1 MPTFKQ
7 RMVISMLKMLRMF
20 FGFCSKKRR
29 RQFYLAIVLTVI
41 MGMCEASKLP
51 AIWYLF
57 KNIFEGTFSLQVVLI
72 SFLIMFIPLIIS
84 MVCRYASTMLQCDG
98 GYGSTCE
105 KRIEIAEHLR
115 YVPMGYFNANSLG
128 YITSV
133 TTNSMEQLSDIA
145 TRVVM
150 LVTTGIIN
158 TVIVV
163 LALFFFDWRVA
174 LVALVGVI
182 IYLAF
187 NMLIKNEG
195 KKFSPIKEKAD
206 LGILSATLDY
216 VLGIAEVKS
225 YNLYG
230 KYSKRL
236 DDANEVGRKAYTKAE
251 LAMIPLGTIQTYI
264 TRLIGVAMTIV
275 AILLCINGIT
285 DLATTMT
292 VIIASFI
299 IYASLDSM
307 GTFSTLSKIIE
318 RCVQRAKE
326 ILAIPTMNITGE
338 DHKTKT
344 SDIEFKNVSFSYE
357 KKKVIDNVSLSIKG
371 NSKVAFVGPSGSG
384 KTTICHLMAR
394 FWDVQEGTVLLDGKN
409 VKDYNIDSL
418 MENFTFVFQNV
429 YLFNDTIANNLRM
442 AKEDASEEEIE
453 NALKLACCDF
463 VYDLPNGINTI
474 VGEGGSTLSGGE
486 LQRLSIAR
494 AILKDSKIVILDE
507 ATANVDPENEEKL
520 MQAISALTY
529 NKTVIMI
536 AHRIKTV
543 RDCDNIFVIDEG
555 KIVQSGKHDDLMK
568 EDGIY
573 KRFVLDRKDAVS
585 WKI

>member
-1 MPTFKQ
+1 M
-7 RMVISMLKMLRMF
+7 IKMLRMF
-20 FGFCSKKRR
+20 FGFCSKKRK
-29 RQFYLAIVLTVI
+29 RQFYLAIVLTII
-41 MGMCEASKLP
+41 MGICEASKLP
-51 AIWYLF
+51 AIWWLF
-57 KNIFEGTFSLQVVLI
+57 KNIFEGTFGISTIWQSL
-72 SFLIMFIPLIIS
+72 LIMVIPLIIS
-84 MVCRYASTMLQCDG
+84 CICRYASTMLQCDG

-115 YVPMGYFNANSLG
+115 YVPMGYFNTNSLG

-150 LVTTGIIN
+150 LVTTGLIN

-163 LALFFFDWRVA
+163 LALFFFDWRIG

-187 NMLIKNEG
+187 NTIMKHLG
-195 KKFSPIKEKAD
+195 KKFAPIKEKAD
-206 LGILSATLDY
+206 LGILSNILDY
-216 VLGIAEVKS
+216 VLGISEVKS

-230 KYSKRL
+230 KYSKRM
-236 DDANEVGRKAYTKAE
+236 DDANEYGRKVYAKAE
-251 LAMIPLGTIQTYI
+251 LSMIPVATVQTYI

-275 AILLCINGIT
+275 AIILCIQGVN

-292 VIIASFI
+292 VIIGSYI

-318 RCVQRAKE
+318 RCVQRANE
-326 ILAIPTMNITGE
+326 ILGIKTMNITGE
-338 DHKTKT
+338 NHETKT
-344 SDIEFKNVSFSYE
+344 TDIEFKNVSFSYD
-357 KKKVIDNVSLSIKG
+357 KKKIIDDVSLKIKG

-394 FWDVQEGTVLLDGKN
+394 FWDVQEGGVFLDGKN
-409 VKDYNIDSL
+409 VRDYNIDSL
-418 MENFTFVFQNV
+418 MDNFTFVFQNV
-429 YLFNDTIANNLRM
+429 YLFNDTIANNLKM
-442 AKEDASEEEIE
+442 AKENASVDEIDR
-453 NALKLACCDF
+453 ALQLACCDF
-463 VYDLPNGINTI
+463 VYDLPQGINTVI
-474 VGEGGSTLSGGE
+474 GEGGSTLSGGE

-520 MQAISALTY
+520 MAAIDALTK

-536 AHRIKTV
+536 AHRLKTV
-543 RDCDNIFVIDEG
+543 SDCDNIFVIDEG

-568 EDGIY
+568 QDGIY

>member
-1 MPTFKQ
+1 M
-7 RMVISMLKMLRMF
+7 IKMLRMF
-20 FGFCSKKRR
+20 FGFCSKKRK
-29 RQFYLAIVLTVI
+29 RQFYLAIVLTII
-41 MGMCEASKLP
+41 MGICEASKLP
-51 AIWYLF
+51 AIWWLF
-57 KNIFEGTFSLQVVLI
+57 KNIFEGTFGISTIWQSL
-72 SFLIMFIPLIIS
+72 LIMVIPLIIS
-84 MVCRYASTMLQCDG
+84 CVCRYASTMLQCDG

-115 YVPMGYFNANSLG
+115 YVPMGYFNTNSLG

-150 LVTTGIIN
+150 LVTTGLIN

-163 LALFFFDWRVA
+163 LALFFFDWRIG

-187 NMLIKNEG
+187 NTIMKHLG
-195 KKFSPIKEKAD
+195 KKFAPIKEKAD
-206 LGILSATLDY
+206 LGILSNILDY
-216 VLGIAEVKS
+216 VLGISEVKS

-230 KYSKRL
+230 KYSKRM
-236 DDANEVGRKAYTKAE
+236 DDANEYGRKVYAKAE
-251 LAMIPLGTIQTYI
+251 LSMIPVATVQTYI

-275 AILLCINGIT
+275 AIILCIQGVN

-292 VIIASFI
+292 VIIGSYI

-318 RCVQRAKE
+318 RCVQRANE
-326 ILAIPTMNITGE
+326 ILGIKTMNITGE
-338 DHKTKT
+338 NHETKT
-344 SDIEFKNVSFSYE
+344 TDIEFKNVSFSYD
-357 KKKVIDNVSLSIKG
+357 KKKIIDDVSLKIKG

-394 FWDVQEGTVLLDGKN
+394 FWDVQEGGVFLDGKN
-409 VKDYNIDSL
+409 VRDYNIDSL
-418 MENFTFVFQNV
+418 MDNFTFVFQNV
-429 YLFNDTIANNLRM
+429 YLFNDTIANNLKM
-442 AKEDASEEEIE
+442 AKENASIEEIDR
-453 NALKLACCDF
+453 ALQLACCDF
-463 VYDLPNGINTI
+463 VYDLPQGINTVI
-474 VGEGGSTLSGGE
+474 GEGGSTLSGGE

-520 MQAISALTY
+520 MAAIDALTK

-536 AHRIKTV
+536 AHRLKTV

-568 EDGIY
+568 QDGIY

>member
-1 MPTFKQ
+1 MIK
-7 RMVISMLKMLRMF
+7 MLKMF
-20 FGFCSKKRR
+20 FGFCNKKRK
-29 RQFYLAIVLTVI
+29 RQFYLAIVLTII
-41 MGMCEASKLP
+41 MGICEATKLP

-57 KNIFEGTFSLQVVLI
+57 KNLFEGTFSLTVVLH
-72 SFLIMFIPLIIS
+72 SFLIMLIPLMIS

-115 YVPMGYFNANSLG
+115 YVPMGYFNNNSLG

-150 LVTTGIIN
+150 LVTTGLIN

-163 LALFFFDWRVA
+163 IALFFFDYRIG
-174 LVALVGVI
+174 LVALGGVA

-187 NMLIKNEG
+187 NTIIKTMG
-195 KKFSPIKEKAD
+195 KKFAPKKEKAD
-206 LGILSATLDY
+206 LGILSNTLDY
-216 VLGIAEVKS
+216 VLGISEVKS

-236 DDANEVGRKAYTKAE
+236 DDANEYGRKVYQQVE
-251 LAMIPLGTIQTYI
+251 LSMIPIATIQTYI

-275 AILLCINGIT
+275 AILLCINGEN

-292 VIIASFI
+292 VIIGSYI
-299 IYASLDSM
+299 IYASLDAM
-307 GTFSTLSKIIE
+307 GTFNALSKIVE
-318 RCVQRAKE
+318 RCVTRANE
-326 ILAIPTMNITGE
+326 ILAIPTMNISGE
-338 DHKTKT
+338 QYKTKS
-344 SDIEFKNVSFSYE
+344 SDIEFKNVSFSYD
-357 KKKVIDNVSLSIKG
+357 KKTIIDNVSLKIKS

-394 FWDVQEGTVLLDGKN
+394 FWDVQSGSVLLDGKD

-429 YLFNDTIANNLRM
+429 YLFNDSIANNLRM
-442 AKEDASEEEIE
+442 AKENASEEEI
-453 NALKLACCDF
+453 NKALKLACCDF
-463 VYDLPNGINTI
+463 VYDLPNGVNTI
-474 VGEGGSTLSGGE
+474 IGEGGSTLSGGE

-520 MQAISALTY
+520 MEAIDHLTK

-536 AHRIKTV
+536 AHRLKTV

-555 KIVQSGKHDDLMK
+555 RIVQSGKHDKLME

-573 KRFVLDRKDAVS
+573 KRFVLDRKDAVT

>member
-1 MPTFKQ
+1 MIK
-7 RMVISMLKMLRMF
+7 MLKMF
-20 FGFCSKKRR
+20 FGFCSKKRK
-29 RQFYLAIVLTVI
+29 RQFYLAIVLTII
-41 MGMCEASKLP
+41 MGLCEATKLP
-51 AIWYLF
+51 AIWWTF
-57 KNIFEGTFSLQVVLI
+57 KNIFEGTFTPMVILQ
-72 SFLIMFIPLIIS
+72 SSLIMLIPLLVS
-84 MVCRYASTMLQCDG
+84 CVCRYASTMLQCDG

-115 YVPMGYFNANSLG
+115 YVPMGYFNTNSLG

-133 TTNSMEQLSDIA
+133 TTNTMEQLSDIA

-150 LVTTGIIN
+150 LVTTGLIN
-158 TVIVV
+158 TLIVV
-163 LALFFFDWRVA
+163 LALFFFDWRIG

-187 NMLIKNEG
+187 NTVMKRLG
-195 KKFSPIKEKAD
+195 KKFAPIKEKAD
-206 LGILSATLDY
+206 LGILSNTLDY

-230 KYSKRL
+230 RYSKRM
-236 DDANEVGRKAYTKAE
+236 DEANEYGRKVYSKAE
-251 LAMIPLGTIQTYI
+251 LSMIPVGTIQTYI
-264 TRLIGVAMTIV
+264 TRLIGVAMTVV
-275 AILLCINGIT
+275 AVLLCTHNIN

-292 VIIASFI
+292 VIIGSYI

-318 RCVQRAKE
+318 RCVQKAKD
-326 ILAIPTMNITGE
+326 ILSIKTMNISGE
-338 DHKTKT
+338 NYKTKS
-344 SDIEFKNVSFSYE
+344 SDIEFKNVSFSYD
-357 KKKVIDNVSLSIKG
+357 KKKIIDDVSLKIKG

-384 KTTICHLMAR
+384 KTTLCHLMAR
-394 FWDVQEGTVLLDGKN
+394 FWDVQEGSVLLDGKN

-418 MENFTFVFQNV
+418 MDNFTFVFQNV
-429 YLFNDTIANNLRM
+429 YLFNDTIANNLKM
-442 AKEDASEEEIE
+442 GKENATEKDID

-463 VYDLPNGINTI
+463 VYDLPNGINTVI
-474 VGEGGSTLSGGE
+474 GEGGSTLSGGE

-520 MQAISALTY
+520 MNAINALTY

-536 AHRIKTV
+536 AHRLKTV
-543 RDCDNIFVIDEG
+543 RDCDNIFVLDEG

-573 KRFVLDRKDAVS
+573 RRFVMDRKDAVS

>member
-1 MPTFKQ
+1 
-7 RMVISMLKMLRMF
+7 MLKMLKMF
-20 FGFCSKKRR
+20 FGFCSKKRKK
-29 RQFYLAIVLTVI
+29 QFYLAIVLTVI
-41 MGMCEASKLP
+41 MGLCEASKLP

-57 KNIFEGTFSLQVVLI
+57 KNIFEGTFSLNVVLT
-72 SFLIMFIPLIIS
+72 SFLIMLIPLMIS
-84 MVCRYASTMLQCDG
+84 MVCRYSSTMLQCDG

-115 YVPMGYFNANSLG
+115 YVPMGYFNTNSLG

-133 TTNSMEQLSDIA
+133 TTNSMEQLSDVA

-150 LVTTGIIN
+150 LVTTGMIN
-158 TVIVV
+158 TLIIVIS
-163 LALFFFDWRVA
+163 LFFFDYRVG
-174 LVALVGVI
+174 LVASGGII
-182 IYLAF
+182 IYLLF

-195 KKFSPIKEKAD
+195 KKFSPIKEKAE
-206 LGILSATLDY
+206 LGVISTTLDY
-216 VLGIAEVKS
+216 VLGISEVKS

-236 DDANEVGRKAYTKAE
+236 DEANEKAQKEFTKAE
-251 LAMIPLGTIQTYI
+251 LHMIPLATIQTYI

-275 AILLCINGIT
+275 ALILCINGQN

-292 VIIASFI
+292 VIIASYI

-318 RCVQRAKE
+318 RCVQRAQE
-326 ILAIPTMNITGE
+326 ILSIKTMNISGDKYE
-338 DHKTKT
+338 TK
-344 SDIEFKNVSFSYE
+344 SSNIEFKNVSFSYE
-357 KKKVIDNVSLSIKG
+357 KKKVVDDVSFLIEDK
-371 NSKVAFVGPSGSG
+371 SKVAFVGPSGSG

-394 FWDVQEGTVLLDGKN
+394 FWDVQEGNVLLDGKD

-442 AKEDASEEEIE
+442 AKEDASEEDI
-453 NALKLACCDF
+453 NRALKLACCDF
-463 VYDLPNGINTI
+463 VYNLPDGINTI

-520 MQAISALTY
+520 MEAISALTK

-536 AHRIKTV
+536 AHRLKTV
-543 RDCDNIFVIDEG
+543 KDCDKIFVVDEG
-555 KIVQSGKHDDLMK
+555 KIVQEGKHDSLMN
-568 EDGIY
+568 EEGIY
-573 KRFVLDRKDAVS
+573 RRFVLDRKEAVS

>member
-1 MPTFKQ
+1 M
-7 RMVISMLKMLRMF
+7 IKMLRMF
-20 FGFCSKKRR
+20 FGFCSKKRK

-41 MGMCEASKLP
+41 MGICEASKLP
-51 AIWYLF
+51 AIWWVF
-57 KNIFEGTFSLQVVLI
+57 KNIFEGTFTLDTIWQSL
-72 SFLIMFIPLIIS
+72 LIMLIPLIACCIS
-84 MVCRYASTMLQCDG
+84 RYASTMLQCDG

-115 YVPMGYFNANSLG
+115 YVPMGYFNTNSLG

-133 TTNSMEQLSDIA
+133 TTNTMEQLSDIA

-150 LVTTGIIN
+150 LVTTGLIN
-158 TVIVV
+158 TLIVV
-163 LALFFFDWRVA
+163 IALFFFDWRIG
-174 LVALVGVI
+174 LVALGGII

-187 NMLIKNEG
+187 NTIMKNLG
-195 KKFSPIKEKAD
+195 KKFAPEKEKAD
-206 LGILSATLDY
+206 LGILSNTLDY
-216 VLGIAEVKS
+216 VLGISEVKS

-230 KYSKRL
+230 KYSKRM
-236 DDANEVGRKAYTKAE
+236 DDANEYARKVYSKAE
-251 LAMIPLGTIQTYI
+251 LKMIPVGTIQTYI
-264 TRLIGVAMTIV
+264 TRLIGVAMTVV
-275 AILLCINGIT
+275 AILLCINGT
-285 DLATTMT
+285 NDLATTMT
-292 VIIASFI
+292 VIIGSYI

-318 RCVQRAKE
+318 RCVTRANE
-326 ILAIPTMNITGE
+326 ILSIETMNITG
-338 DHKTKT
+338 DNHQTKT
-344 SDIEFKNVSFSYE
+344 SDIEFQNVSFSYD
-357 KKKVIDNVSLSIKG
+357 KKRVINDVSLKIKG
-371 NSKVAFVGPSGSG
+371 NTKVAFVGPSGSG
-384 KTTICHLMAR
+384 KTTLCHLMAR
-394 FWDVQEGTVLLDGKN
+394 FWDVQEGRVLLDNKD

-429 YLFNDTIANNLRM
+429 YLFNDSIRNNLKM
-442 AKEDASEEEIE
+442 AKEDATKEEIDR
-453 NALKLACCDF
+453 ALKLACCDF
-463 VYDLPNGINTI
+463 VYDLPNGIDTVI
-474 VGEGGSTLSGGE
+474 GEGGSTLAGGE

-520 MQAISALTY
+520 MAAIDALTK

-536 AHRIKTV
+536 AHRLKTV

-568 EDGIY
+568 EEGIY
-573 KRFVLDRKDAVS
+573 KRFVLDRKEAVS

>member
-1 MPTFKQ
+1 
-7 RMVISMLKMLRMF
+7 MLKMLKKF
-20 FGFCSKKRR
+20 FGFCTPKRR
-29 RQFYLAIVLTVI
+29 KQFYIAIVLTVI
-41 MGMCEASKLP
+41 MGICEAMKLP
-51 AIWYLF
+51 AIWYMF
-57 KNIFEGTFSLQVVLI
+57 DNIFKDTFTLNTILI
-72 SFLIMFIPLIIS
+72 SFLIMLIPVIIS
-84 MVCRYASTMLQCDG
+84 MVCRYASTMLQCSG
-98 GYGSTCE
+98 GYNSAAE

-115 YVPMGYFNANSLG
+115 YVPMGYFNSNSLA

-133 TTNSMEQLSDIA
+133 TTNTMEQLSDIA

-150 LVTTGIIN
+150 LVTTGLIN
-158 TVIVV
+158 TIIVI
-163 LALFFFDWRVA
+163 LSLFFFDYRIA
-174 LVALVGVI
+174 LVALFGVI
-182 IYLAF
+182 LYLSF
-187 NMLIKNEG
+187 NSWLKHEG

-206 LGILSATLDY
+206 LNILSTTLDY
-216 VLGIAEVKS
+216 VLGISEVKS

-230 KYSKRL
+230 KYAKRL
-236 DDANEVGRKAYTKAE
+236 DDANEEGRKAYTKAE
-251 LAMIPLGTIQTYI
+251 LSMIPIQTVQTYI

-275 AILLCINGIT
+275 AILLFTKGYN

-292 VIIASFI
+292 VIIASYI

-318 RCVQRAKE
+318 RCVEKGDE
-326 ILAIPTMNITGE
+326 ILSIETMNITGE
-338 DHKTKT
+338 NYHAKT
-344 SDIEFKNVSFSYE
+344 SEIELKNVSFSYE
-357 KKKVIDNVSLSIKG
+357 KKKIINDVSLKIKD
-371 NSKVAFVGPSGSG
+371 NTKVAFVGPSGSG

-394 FWDVQEGTVLLDGKN
+394 FWDVQDGEVLLDGKN

-429 YLFNDTIANNLRM
+429 YLFNDTIINNLKM
-442 AKEDASEEEIE
+442 AKVDATVDEIN

-463 VYDLPNGINTI
+463 VYDLPNGLETI
-474 VGEGGSTLSGGE
+474 IGEGGSTLSGGE

-520 MQAISALTY
+520 MSAIDALTK

-536 AHRIKTV
+536 AHRLKTV
-543 RDCDNIFVIDEG
+543 RNCDNIFVVDEG
-555 KIVQSGKHDDLMK
+555 KIVESGKHEDLIK

-573 KRFVLDRKDAVS
+573 RRFISERKEAVD

>member
-1 MPTFKQ
+1 M
-7 RMVISMLKMLRMF
+7 IKMLRMF
-20 FGFCSKKRR
+20 FGFCSKKRK

-41 MGMCEASKLP
+41 MGICEASKLP
-51 AIWYLF
+51 AIWWVF
-57 KNIFEGTFSLQVVLI
+57 KNIFEGTFTLDTIWQSL
-72 SFLIMFIPLIIS
+72 LIMLIPLIACCIS
-84 MVCRYASTMLQCDG
+84 RYASTMLQCDG

-115 YVPMGYFNANSLG
+115 YVPMGYFNTNSLG

-133 TTNSMEQLSDIA
+133 TTNTMEQLSDIA

-150 LVTTGIIN
+150 LVTTGLIN

-163 LALFFFDWRVA
+163 LALFFFDWRIG
-174 LVALVGVI
+174 LVALGGVI

-187 NMLIKNEG
+187 NTIMKNLG
-195 KKFSPIKEKAD
+195 KKFAPEKEKAD
-206 LGILSATLDY
+206 LGILSNTLDY
-216 VLGIAEVKS
+216 VLGISEVKS

-230 KYSKRL
+230 KYSKRM
-236 DDANEVGRKAYTKAE
+236 DDANEYARKVYSKAE
-251 LAMIPLGTIQTYI
+251 LKMIPVGTIQTYI
-264 TRLIGVAMTIV
+264 TRLIGVAMTVV
-275 AILLCINGIT
+275 AILLCINGT
-285 DLATTMT
+285 NDLATTMT
-292 VIIASFI
+292 VIIGSYI

-318 RCVQRAKE
+318 RCVTRANE
-326 ILAIPTMNITGE
+326 ILSIETMNITG
-338 DHKTKT
+338 DNHQTKT
-344 SDIEFKNVSFSYE
+344 SDIEFQNVSFSYD
-357 KKKVIDNVSLSIKG
+357 KKRVINDVSLKIKG
-371 NSKVAFVGPSGSG
+371 NTKVAFVGPSGSG
-384 KTTICHLMAR
+384 KTTLCHLMAR
-394 FWDVQEGTVLLDGKN
+394 FWDVQEGRVLLDNKD

-429 YLFNDTIANNLRM
+429 YLFNDSIRNNLKM
-442 AKEDASEEEIE
+442 AKEDATKEEIDR
-453 NALKLACCDF
+453 ALKLACCDF
-463 VYDLPNGINTI
+463 VYDLPNGIDTVI
-474 VGEGGSTLSGGE
+474 GEGGSTLAGGE

-520 MQAISALTY
+520 MAAIDALTK

-536 AHRIKTV
+536 AHRLKTV

-568 EDGIY
+568 EEGIY
-573 KRFVLDRKDAVS
+573 KRFVLDRKEAVS

>member
-1 MPTFKQ
+1 MIK
-7 RMVISMLKMLRMF
+7 MLKMF
-20 FGFCSKKRR
+20 FGFCNKKRK
-29 RQFYLAIVLTVI
+29 RQFYLAIVLTII
-41 MGMCEASKLP
+41 MGICEATKLP

-57 KNIFEGTFSLQVVLI
+57 KNIFEGTFSLTVVLH
-72 SFLIMFIPLIIS
+72 SFLIMLIPLMIS

-115 YVPMGYFNANSLG
+115 YEPMGYFNNNSLG

-150 LVTTGIIN
+150 LVTTGLIN
-158 TVIVV
+158 TIIVV
-163 LALFFFDWRVA
+163 IALFFFDYRIG
-174 LVALVGVI
+174 LVALGGVL

-187 NMLIKNEG
+187 NTIIKTMG
-195 KKFSPIKEKAD
+195 KRFAPKKEQAD
-206 LGILSATLDY
+206 LGILSNTLDY
-216 VLGIAEVKS
+216 VLGISEVKS

-236 DDANEVGRKAYTKAE
+236 DDANEYGRKVYQQVE
-251 LAMIPLGTIQTYI
+251 LSMIPIATIQTYI

-275 AILLCINGIT
+275 AILLCINGEN

-292 VIIASFI
+292 VIIGSYI
-299 IYASLDSM
+299 IYASLDAM
-307 GTFSTLSKIIE
+307 GTFNALSKVVE
-318 RCVQRAKE
+318 RCVTRANE
-326 ILAIPTMNITGE
+326 ILAIPTMNISGE
-338 DHKTKT
+338 SYNTKS
-344 SDIEFKNVSFSYE
+344 SDIEFKNVSFSYD
-357 KKKVIDNVSLSIKG
+357 KKKIIDNVSLKIKS

-394 FWDVQEGTVLLDGKN
+394 FWDVQKGSVLLDGKD

-429 YLFNDTIANNLRM
+429 YLFNDSIVNNLRM
-442 AKEDASEEEIE
+442 AKEDASEEEIN

-474 VGEGGSTLSGGE
+474 IGEGGSTLSGGE

-520 MQAISALTY
+520 MEAIDHLTK

-536 AHRIKTV
+536 AHRLKTV

-555 KIVQSGKHDDLMK
+555 KIVQSGKHDKLME

>member
-1 MPTFKQ
+1 M
-7 RMVISMLKMLRMF
+7 IKMLRMF
-20 FGFCSKKRR
+20 FSFCNKKRK
-29 RQFYLAIVLTVI
+29 RQFYLAIVLTII
-41 MGMCEASKLP
+41 MGICEASKLP
-51 AIWYLF
+51 AIWWLF
-57 KNIFEGTFSLQVVLI
+57 KNIFEGTFSINTIWQSL
-72 SFLIMFIPLIIS
+72 LIMIIPLVIS
-84 MVCRYASTMLQCDG
+84 CICRYASTMLQCDG

-133 TTNSMEQLSDIA
+133 TTNTMEQLSDIA

-150 LVTTGIIN
+150 LVTTGLIN

-163 LALFFFDWRVA
+163 LALFFFDWRIG

-187 NMLIKNEG
+187 NTIMKHLG
-195 KKFSPIKEKAD
+195 KKFAPIKEKAD
-206 LGILSATLDY
+206 LGILSNILDY
-216 VLGIAEVKS
+216 VLGISEVKS

-230 KYSKRL
+230 KYSKRM
-236 DDANEVGRKAYTKAE
+236 DDANEYGRKVYSKAE
-251 LAMIPLGTIQTYI
+251 LSMIPVATIQTYI

-275 AILLCINGIT
+275 AIILCIQGVN

-292 VIIASFI
+292 VIIGSYI

-318 RCVQRAKE
+318 RCVQRANE
-326 ILAIPTMNITGE
+326 ILG
-338 DHKTKT
+338 
-344 SDIEFKNVSFSYE
+344 
-357 KKKVIDNVSLSIKG
+357 SLKIKG

-394 FWDVQEGTVLLDGKN
+394 FWDVQEGGVFLDGKN

-418 MENFTFVFQNV
+418 MDNFTFVFQNV
-429 YLFNDTIANNLRM
+429 YLFNDTIANNLKM
-442 AKEDASEEEIE
+442 AKENATQEEVD

-463 VYDLPNGINTI
+463 VYDLPQGINTVI
-474 VGEGGSTLSGGE
+474 GEGGSTLSGGE

-520 MQAISALTY
+520 MNAIDALTK

-536 AHRIKTV
+536 AHRLKTV

-555 KIVQSGKHDDLMK
+555 KVVQSGKHDELMK
-568 EDGIY
+568 QEGIY